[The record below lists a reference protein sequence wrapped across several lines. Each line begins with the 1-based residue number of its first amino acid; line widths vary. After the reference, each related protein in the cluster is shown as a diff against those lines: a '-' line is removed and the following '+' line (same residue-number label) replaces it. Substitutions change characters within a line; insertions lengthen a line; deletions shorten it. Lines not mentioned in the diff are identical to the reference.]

1 MGETLNT
8 DSPIDAGRAALQEG
22 RPRFSCPYSLNAAT
36 IGERAQALAWLRSW
50 SDANPIPFWD
60 DDADPET
67 TPPIDGEGSTAWRR
81 ARMAEEYVRKRYSNE
96 VQVSASCEPGGR
108 LASSLVIGRGKRVV
122 FLERTGREGWGYTA
136 DPDVARAGDEWSTTA
151 DTMTVA
157 IARAI
162 ELLDDKA

>member
-1 MGETLNT
+1 MGDTLNT

-22 RPRFSCPYSLNAAT
+22 RPRFSCPYSLNAT
-36 IGERAQALAWLRSW
+36 TMEERAQALAWVRAW

-67 TPPIDGEGSTAWRR
+67 DPPIAGKGSTAWAR
-81 ARMAEEYVRKRYSNE
+81 ARMAEEYVRKRYGSD
-96 VQVSASCEPGGR
+96 VQVSASSQPGDL
-108 LASSLVIGRGKRVV
+108 LASSLVIGRGQRVV
-122 FLERTGREGWGYTA
+122 FLERTGRGGWGYTA
-136 DPDVARAGDEWSTTA
+136 DPDVARAEDTWTTTA

-162 ELLDDKA
+162 ALLDDQA

>member
-22 RPRFSCPYSLNAAT
+22 RPSVSCPYSLNAAT
-36 IGERAQALAWLRSW
+36 MEERAQALAWVRAW
-50 SDANPIPFWD
+50 SDANPFPFWD

-67 TPPIDGEGSTAWRR
+67 DPPIDGKGSAAWRR
-81 ARMAEEYVRKRYSNE
+81 ARMAEEYVRKRYGSE
-96 VQVSASCEPGGR
+96 VQVSASCEPGNL
-108 LASSLVIGRGKRVV
+108 LASGLVIGRGQRVV
-122 FLERTGREGWGYTA
+122 FLERTGRGGWGYTA
-136 DPDVARAGDEWSTTA
+136 DPDVARAGDAWSTTA

-162 ELLDDKA
+162 ELLDEQA